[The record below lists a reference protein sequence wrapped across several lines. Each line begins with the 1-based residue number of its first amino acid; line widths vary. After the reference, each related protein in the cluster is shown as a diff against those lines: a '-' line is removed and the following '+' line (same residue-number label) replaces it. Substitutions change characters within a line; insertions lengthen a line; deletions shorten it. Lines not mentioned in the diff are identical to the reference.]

1 MNPIFALTVIAS
13 LIQNSPGKSTLVIF
27 TVSWFTFNFPAS
39 PFNYRLNISTLRVSN
54 LVLFSH
60 CSTWQWTTSK
70 EHPGIAVLQS
80 LTGMEASAQQNML
93 ASASDPCFKITLN
106 WRLTL
111 CSQSNEVSGS
121 PETF

>member
-1 MNPIFALTVIAS
+1 MRGLVFAFARQTIAS
-13 LIQNSPGKSTLVIF
+13 SKKTG
-27 TVSWFTFNFPAS
+27 
-39 PFNYRLNISTLRVSN
+39 
-54 LVLFSH
+54 
-60 CSTWQWTTSK
+60 TWQWTTSK

-111 CSQSNEVSGS
+111 CSQSNECSNNLMMNSLPS
-121 PETF
+121 PAKTAAQMEPPAYLASFLTVV